1 MSEVIFL
8 QDFFADQ
15 HLGGA
20 ELHDKV
26 VSDYFETKG
35 LLADRINSFKVTPE
49 YILANTDKAW
59 FISNF
64 LGLRNVCKALI
75 AKHCKYLIYEHDY
88 KFLKN
93 RNPIVYPGFIA
104 PNESH
109 KYNFTFYQ
117 NAESVMCLSKMHRQ
131 IFDKNLGL
139 PNIDN
144 INCSMWSDSD
154 LDLIKSLNSTP
165 KIPRFAII
173 ESSNP
178 IKKTAQTITYCQ
190 KAKIPYDLIRAP
202 THHEFLTILAQYE
215 GLVFQTGHPEPTPRV
230 AVEAKMLNCKF
241 LSQKEVIGVAHEDWF
256 HLNGDALIEE
266 VRLMRDAA
274 CEKLEKILR

>member
-35 LLADRINSFKVTPE
+35 LLTDRINSFKVTPE

-93 RNPIVYPGFIA
+93 RNPIVYRGFIA

-117 NAESVMCLSKMHRQ
+117 NAESVMCLSKMHRR
-131 IFDKNLGL
+131 IFEDNLDL
-139 PNIDN
+139 DNIDN
-144 INCSMWSDSD
+144 INCSMWSDED
-154 LDLIKSLNSTP
+154 LEIIGSLNAATKNEKFAVIDSSNTIKKTRETVEFCKKANLPFDLIKAEN
-165 KIPRFAII
+165 
-173 ESSNP
+173 
-178 IKKTAQTITYCQ
+178 
-190 KAKIPYDLIRAP
+190 
-202 THHEFLTILAQYE
+202 HHAFLKLLAQYK

-241 LSQKEVIGVAHEDWF
+241 LSQKELIGVADEEWF
-256 HLNGDALIEE
+256 HLNGDELIEE
-266 VRLMRDAA
+266 VRSMRDIA
-274 CEKLEKILR
+274 CQKLESILV